1 MGAGVV
7 SRRNSGRLPRQR
19 SIREVIGSIFLGF
32 ELFVVFLGTLLVF
45 GMRVLEPVPAFA
57 LGLTFAVLIV
67 VTIGLLRYEWGIWLG
82 WAVQILL
89 VAAGFLHPGMFVVGA
104 LFLAS
109 WTYFMWKGGQIDRQ
123 RAPIIAEY
131 NRRLAAGEIGVDGMP
146 ITEQNDPPS
155 S

>member
-1 MGAGVV
+1 MQV
-7 SRRNSGRLPRQR
+7 
-19 SIREVIGSIFLGF
+19 
-32 ELFVVFLGTLLVF
+32 
-45 GMRVLEPVPAFA
+45 
-57 LGLTFAVLIV
+57 
-67 VTIGLLRYEWGIWLG
+67 
-82 WAVQILL
+82 LL

-131 NRRLAAGEIGVDGMP
+131 NRRLAAGEIGIDGQP
-146 ITEQNDPPS
+146 IDREDSPS

>member
-1 MGAGVV
+1 MTP
-7 SRRNSGRLPRQR
+7 RNRTRLPRQR

-57 LGLTFAVLIV
+57 LGASFAVLIV
-67 VTIGLLRYEWGIWLG
+67 VTIRLLRYEWGIWLG
-82 WAVQILL
+82 WAVQVLL
-89 VAAGFLHPGMFVVGA
+89 VAAGFLHPGMFIVGA

-131 NRRLAAGEIGVDGMP
+131 NRRLAAGEIGIDGQP
-146 ITEQNDPPS
+146 IDQTDSPS

>member
-1 MGAGVV
+1 M
-7 SRRNSGRLPRQR
+7 SPRNRNRLPRQR

-32 ELFVVFLGTLLVF
+32 ELFVVFLGTLLIF
-45 GMRVLEPVPAFA
+45 GMRVLDPVPAFVLGAAFGA
-57 LGLTFAVLIV
+57 LIL
-67 VTIGLLRYEWGIWLG
+67 VTIRFLRHEWGIWLG
-82 WAVQILL
+82 WAVQVLL

-131 NRRLAAGEIGVDGMP
+131 NRRLAAGEIGIDGQP
-146 ITEQNDPPS
+146 IDQTDTPS

>member
-1 MGAGVV
+1 M
-7 SRRNSGRLPRQR
+7 SPRNRTRLPRQR

-45 GMRVLEPVPAFA
+45 GMRVLDPLPAFA
-57 LGLTFAVLIV
+57 LGAAFAALIL
-67 VTIGLLRYEWGIWLG
+67 VTIRFLRYEWGIWLG
-82 WAVQILL
+82 WAVQVLL
-89 VAAGFLHPGMFVVGA
+89 VAAGFLHPGMFIVGA

-109 WTYFMWKGGQIDRQ
+109 WTYFMWKGSQIDRQ

-131 NRRLAAGEIGVDGMP
+131 NRRLAAGEIGIDGQP
-146 ITEQNDPPS
+146 IDQTDTPS

>member
-1 MGAGVV
+1 M
-7 SRRNSGRLPRQR
+7 SPRNRTRLPRQR

-57 LGLTFAVLIV
+57 LGASFAVLIV
-67 VTIGLLRYEWGIWLG
+67 VTIRLLRYEWGIWLG
-82 WAVQILL
+82 WAVQVLL
-89 VAAGFLHPGMFVVGA
+89 VAAGFLHPGMFIVGA

-131 NRRLAAGEIGVDGMP
+131 NRRLAAGEIGIDGQP
-146 ITEQNDPPS
+146 IDQTDSPS